1 MWEDFFIFQISL
13 YLCVN
18 NDIFMKL
25 LLAASLLF
33 VSNVM
38 LGQTVES
45 TNALKIIGFV
55 ENPKEITYQEIEKGK
70 IVDLGNF
77 KITNHAGEFRKE
89 YKNVKGVALID
100 FLKESKITAS
110 SPKVLSEYFIVF
122 KASDG
127 YSVVASWNEVFNT
140 EIGNSFYIVVE
151 ADGKS
156 LKNGSESILM
166 IATKDFKTGRRHV
179 KGLQT
184 IEIKKI

>member
-1 MWEDFFIFQISL
+1 MRL
-13 YLCVN
+13 T
-18 NDIFMKL
+18 
-25 LLAASLLF
+25 LAFLGIL
-33 VSNVM
+33 VSNIIFA
-38 LGQTVES
+38 QTVES
-45 TNALKIIGFV
+45 TNSIKITGLV
-55 ENPKEITYQEIEKGK
+55 ENPVEITFQEIEKSK

-89 YKNVKGVALID
+89 YKNVKGIALID
-100 FLKESKITAS
+100 FLKEIKITAS

-122 KASDG
+122 RASDG

-156 LKNGSESILM
+156 LRNGSERILM
-166 IATKDFKTGRRHV
+166 IATKDFKTGRRHI

-184 IEIKKI
+184 IEIRKI